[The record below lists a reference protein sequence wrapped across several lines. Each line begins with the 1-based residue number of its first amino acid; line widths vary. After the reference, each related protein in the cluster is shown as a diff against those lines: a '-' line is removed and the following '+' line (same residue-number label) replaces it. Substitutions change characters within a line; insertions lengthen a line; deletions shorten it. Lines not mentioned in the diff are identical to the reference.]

1 MLIDILRSFTR
12 PYRGRIAV
20 ITLLVLAQVVISLYL
35 PALNADI
42 INNGVATGNINY
54 IWQVGFEMLGL
65 TAVSVVVS
73 VGAAYLTAFVS
84 MSFARDLR
92 ATVFRTVLDFNA
104 QDVDHFGT
112 PSLITRNTNDIQQ
125 VQLLVT
131 MGLSMLLMAPLT
143 MIGGV
148 IMALAH
154 NLRMS
159 ILIAVA
165 VPLMALVIGLM
176 MRVAIPQFRTIQT
189 RIDRINGVLREQIT
203 GMRVI
208 RAFVRDDFEQARFAD
223 ANDALRETSLRINR
237 IFALAMP
244 MLMLILNFSTIGVV
258 WFGAHLV
265 STGDMQI
272 GDISAFLSYL
282 MQILISVMMATMA
295 AMLVPRAAA
304 SAERIKAVLDVVP
317 TITDPAQ
324 PTPQVTPGA
333 VEFRNVS
340 FRYPGAEE
348 PVLRSIDFHIAPGEF
363 TAIVGGTGSG
373 KTTLIN
379 LLARF
384 HDVTDGTVLVGG
396 VDVREQARAELYRGL
411 ALVPQRAYL
420 FGGSVRDNVR
430 FGAQDITDD
439 EVWRAL
445 EIAQA
450 ADFVRELD
458 NGLDHEIAQGGQNLS
473 GGQKQRMAIARAVA
487 LHPRIYV
494 LDDSFSALDA
504 ATDARLRASLQREMA
519 GSTVIVVAQRVSTV
533 LHADRIIVLD
543 EGAIAGIGTH
553 DELLAT
559 CTAYREIVGSQLGA
573 NA

>member
-1 MLIDILRSFTR
+1 
-12 PYRGRIAV
+12 
-20 ITLLVLAQVVISLYL
+20 
-35 PALNADI
+35 
-42 INNGVATGNINY
+42 
-54 IWQVGFEMLGL
+54 
-65 TAVSVVVS
+65 
-73 VGAAYLTAFVS
+73 

>member
-1 MLIDILRSFTR
+1 MLIDILRVFTR
-12 PYRGRIAV
+12 PYRARVAI
-20 ITLLVLAQVVISLYL
+20 ITALVLGQVTISLYL
-35 PALNADI
+35 PTLNADI
-42 INNGVATGNINY
+42 INNGVAVGDTGY
-54 IWQVGFEMLGL
+54 IWKVGGQMLGL
-65 TAVSVVVS
+65 TVLAAAVSILS
-73 VGAAYLTAFVS
+73 AYLTAFVS

-92 ATVFRTVLDFNA
+92 SAVFRKVLGFNA
-104 QDVDHFGT
+104 KDVDDFGT

-131 MGLSMLLMAPLT
+131 LGLSMLLMAPLT

-148 IMALAH
+148 LVALRHNAH
-154 NLRMS
+154 MS
-159 ILIAVA
+159 VLIVVA
-165 VPLMALVIGLM
+165 VPAMGAVIGLVL
-176 MRVAIPQFRTIQT
+176 RKAIPQFRIIQT
-189 RIDRINGVLREQIT
+189 RIDRINAVLREQIT

-208 RAFVRDDFEQARFAD
+208 RAFVRDDFEQRRFAE
-223 ANDALRETSLRINR
+223 ANQQLMDTSLRINR
-237 IFALAMP
+237 LFALAMP
-244 MLMLILNFSTIGVV
+244 MMGLILNFSTIGVV

-265 STGDMQI
+265 SNGEMQI

-295 AMLVPRAAA
+295 AMLIPRAAA

-317 TITDPAQ
+317 TIEDPVSPQAQ
-324 PTPQVTPGA
+324 TRAGA
-333 VEFRNVS
+333 IEFRDVA
-340 FRYPGAEE
+340 FHYPGAEE
-348 PVLRSIDFHIAPGEF
+348 PVLRGITFSVEPGQF

-384 HDVTDGTVLVGG
+384 HDVTAGAVLVGD
-396 VDVREQARAELYRGL
+396 VDVRQQRRADLYRSLGI
-411 ALVPQRAYL
+411 VPQRAYL

-430 FGAQDITDD
+430 FGAQGITDD

-458 NGLDHEIAQGGQNLS
+458 SGLDHEMAQGGLDLS
-473 GGQKQRMAIARAVA
+473 GGQRQRMAIARAVA
-487 LHPRIYV
+487 LHPPIYV

-519 GSTVIVVAQRVSTV
+519 GSTVIVVAQRISTV

-553 DELLAT
+553 DELLAN
-559 CTAYREIVGSQLGA
+559 CSAYQEIVGSQLVA
-573 NA
+573 S

>member
-84 MSFARDLR
+84 MSFARDLH

>member
-54 IWQVGFEMLGL
+54 IWQVGFEMLGH

-411 ALVPQRAYL
+411 ALVLQRAYL

>member
-12 PYRGRIAV
+12 PYRGRIAG
-20 ITLLVLAQVVISLYL
+20 ITTLVLGQVIISLYL
-35 PALNADI
+35 PTLNADI
-42 INNGVATGNINY
+42 INNGVATGDVGY
-54 IWQVGFEMLGL
+54 IWRVGFEMLAL

-73 VGAAYLTAFVS
+73 IGAAYLTAFVS

-92 ATVFRTVLDFNA
+92 SAVFRKVLDFNA
-104 QDVDHFGT
+104 HDVDRFGT
-112 PSLITRNTNDIQQ
+112 PSLITRNTNDVQQ

-148 IMALAH
+148 IVALAH

-165 VPLMALVIGLM
+165 VPLMALVIGVM
-176 MRVAIPQFRTIQT
+176 MRVAIPQFRVIQT

-244 MLMLILNFSTIGVV
+244 LLMLILNFSTIGVV
-258 WFGAHLV
+258 WFGSHLV

-304 SAERIKAVLDVVP
+304 SAERIKAVLDITP
-317 TITDPAQ
+317 SITDPAQ
-324 PTPQVTPGA
+324 PRPQTAPGA
-333 VEFRNVS
+333 IEFRDVQ

-348 PVLRSIDFHIAPGEF
+348 PVLRGIDFRIEPGEF

-384 HDVTDGTVLVGG
+384 HDATHGTVLVGG
-396 VDVREQARAELYRGL
+396 VDVREQSRTALYTSL
-411 ALVPQRAYL
+411 AIVPQRAYL

-430 FGAQDITDD
+430 FGVRDITDD

-487 LHPRIYV
+487 LRPDIYV

-519 GSTVIVVAQRVSTV
+519 GATVVVVAQRVSTV

-543 EGAIAGIGTH
+543 EGGIAGIGRH
-553 DELLAT
+553 EELLEQ
-559 CTAYREIVGSQLGA
+559 CTAYREIVGSQLGVGA
-573 NA
+573 

>member
-12 PYRGRIAV
+12 PYRGRIAA
-20 ITLLVLAQVVISLYL
+20 ITVLVLGQVTISLYL
-35 PALNADI
+35 PTLNADI
-42 INNGVATGNINY
+42 INNGVATGDVGY
-54 IWQVGFEMLGL
+54 IWRIGLEMLAL

-73 VGAAYLTAFVS
+73 IGAAYLTAYVS

-92 ATVFRTVLDFNA
+92 SAVFRKVLDFNA
-104 QDVDHFGT
+104 HDVDRFGT
-112 PSLITRNTNDIQQ
+112 PSLITRNTNDVQQ

-148 IMALAH
+148 IVALAH

-165 VPLMALVIGLM
+165 VPLMALVIGVM
-176 MRVAIPQFRTIQT
+176 MRVAIPQFRVIQT

-208 RAFVRDDFEQARFAD
+208 RAFVRDDFEQERFAD
-223 ANDALRETSLRINR
+223 ANDALRQTSLRINR

-244 MLMLILNFSTIGVV
+244 LLMLILNFSTIGVV

-317 TITDPAQ
+317 SITDPAT
-324 PTPQVTPGA
+324 PTAQTTPGA
-333 VEFRNVS
+333 IEFRDVQ

-348 PVLRSIDFHIAPGEF
+348 PVLRGIDFRIEPGEF

-384 HDVTDGTVLVGG
+384 HDTTDGSVLVGG
-396 VDVREQARAELYRGL
+396 VDVREQSRAALYASL

-430 FGAQDITDD
+430 FGARDITD
-439 EVWRAL
+439 EQVWHAL

-450 ADFVRELD
+450 AEFVRELD

-487 LHPRIYV
+487 LRPDIYV

-519 GSTVIVVAQRVSTV
+519 DATVVVVAQRISTV

-543 EGAIAGIGTH
+543 EGGIAGIGRH
-553 DELLAT
+553 EDLLAT
-559 CTAYREIVGSQLGA
+559 CTAYREIVGSQLGVSA
-573 NA
+573 